1 MAASTSTSLLLSSTL
16 VFLLFAS
23 MQLFKTQLASSEL
36 MTIFGGFLGSILFV
50 LIITAIGN
58 LEKLMFGAGFQMKL
72 IPEIIPSLLLALFV
86 SSTIHRVCVTT
97 CLIFSLIGL
106 YYVNG
111 ISQSLYAAPVVTQ
124 VQTKKRK

>member
-1 MAASTSTSLLLSSTL
+1 MATSTSTSLLLSSTL

-23 MQLFKTQLASSEL
+23 MQLFKNQLASSEL
-36 MTIFGGFLGSILFV
+36 MTIAGGFLGSILFI
-50 LIITAIGN
+50 LIVTAIGN

-111 ISQSLYAAPVVTQ
+111 ISQSLYTVPVVTQ

>member
-1 MAASTSTSLLLSSTL
+1 
-16 VFLLFAS
+16 
-23 MQLFKTQLASSEL
+23 
-36 MTIFGGFLGSILFV
+36 
-50 LIITAIGN
+50 
-58 LEKLMFGAGFQMKL
+58 MFGAGFQMKL

-111 ISQSLYAAPVVTQ
+111 ISQSLYTVPVVTQ